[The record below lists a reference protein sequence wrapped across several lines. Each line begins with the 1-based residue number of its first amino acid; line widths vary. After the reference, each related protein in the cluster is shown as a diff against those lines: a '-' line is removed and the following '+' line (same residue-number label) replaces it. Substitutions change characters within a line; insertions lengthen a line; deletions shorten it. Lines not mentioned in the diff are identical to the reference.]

1 MKSRSK
7 VIEVNFEEL
16 TALLERARQGPLSQE
31 DCERLEAAIHA
42 LSRLIE
48 KIGEKNTTISQLRAL
63 LMKPSTEKTRK
74 VLEQAGIKTS
84 PPNSSPPHA
93 DPKEK
98 PRPGHGRN
106 GEAAYRGT
114 ERIKVPHGS
123 LKPGDHCPKCLKGK
137 VYPTGCR
144 GITGRPSDKPM
155 IGPANKKSP
164 LMHASRKVTEEEA
177 AGGGRDWYEGGQ
189 GAGPLQGRQA
199 L

>member
-1 MKSRSK
+1 MKSRCK

-84 PPNSSPPHA
+84 PPQQFASPRGP
-93 DPKEK
+93 E
-98 PRPGHGRN
+98 
-106 GEAAYRGT
+106 GEAETRAWT
-114 ERIKVPHGS
+114 ER
-123 LKPGDHCPKCLKGK
+123 
-137 VYPTGCR
+137 
-144 GITGRPSDKPM
+144 
-155 IGPANKKSP
+155 
-164 LMHASRKVTEEEA
+164 
-177 AGGGRDWYEGGQ
+177 GGGVSGHRADQSSARVAEAGRSLPEMSEGESLSDWVPWNYRATLGQ
-189 GAGPLQGRQA
+189 ADDRPC
-199 L
+199 